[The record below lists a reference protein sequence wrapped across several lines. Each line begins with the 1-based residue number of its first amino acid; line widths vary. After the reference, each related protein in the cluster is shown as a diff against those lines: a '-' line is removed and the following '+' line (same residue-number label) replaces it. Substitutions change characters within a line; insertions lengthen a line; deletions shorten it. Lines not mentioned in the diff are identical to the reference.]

1 MLRPLV
7 GGRGILPSFSSTLVT
22 YAGTV
27 KKAEPSLPRNLFD
40 SKSLSPLSLSPLSLS
55 RTLSRPAYQ
64 WHLLTLRAP
73 SEHSILQ
80 SYNTTTFDSMAL
92 RLSDLLHPSLSLTR
106 FLPSFT
112 SRVLFP
118 VPGTTRPSFLPS
130 FLSYDES
137 TSRYKQ
143 RPYIH
148 TTVDTM
154 RGDYL
159 AATNEKARAR

>member
-92 RLSDLLHPSLSLTR
+92 RLSDLLHPLLSLSR
-106 FLPSFT
+106 FLLYASFLH
-112 SRVLFP
+112 SPRPFP
-118 VPGTTRPSFLPS
+118 VPSTTRPSFLLFS
-130 FLSYDES
+130 
-137 TSRYKQ
+137 
-143 RPYIH
+143 H
-148 TTVDTM
+148 TT
-154 RGDYL
+154 RAL
-159 AATNEKARAR
+159 HNTNNDHTSIPLLILSEEIT